1 MPSNS
6 NTAPAF
12 FLDTWS
18 VYQKVVE
25 HNYLSHR
32 EIGSATALILS
43 KFPKGAYRLLDLGC
57 GDAKTIAPILER
69 HPPRHYTGVDLSGVA
84 LEKAGDY
91 LRNLS
96 SEKQL
101 IEADML
107 GFLCRN
113 RESFDVVIVNF
124 SLHHLQSEGKLAL
137 IKGVSCHMNPEGSLI
152 MGDVFRRG
160 EEKLADYLDRYAEDI
175 KLNWDRLDTHE
186 KAYTIE
192 HVRNNDLPETIDAI
206 RNMGLLAG
214 LDPLNILFQSGANA
228 LLELKK
234 EVPIE
239 PADQGN

>member
-18 VYQKVVE
+18 VYQKVVA

-32 EIGSATALILS
+32 EIGSATAQILS
-43 KFPKGAYRLLDLGC
+43 RFPKGSYRLLDLGC

-84 LEKAGDY
+84 LEQATDY

-96 SEKQL
+96 FEKKL

-107 GFLCRN
+107 GFLCRT
-113 RESFDVVIVNF
+113 RETFDVVIVNF

-137 IKGVSCHMNPEGSLI
+137 IKAVSLRMNPEGSLI
-152 MGDVFRRG
+152 MGDVFRRPG
-160 EEKLADYLDRYAEDI
+160 EKLVDYLDRYSEDI
-175 KLNWDRLDTHE
+175 KLNWNHLDARE
-186 KAYTIE
+186 KEYTIE
-192 HVRNNDLPETIDAI
+192 HVRNNDLPETMDAV

-214 LDPLNILFQSGANA
+214 LDPLNILFQAGANA

-234 EVPIE
+234 EDPIE
-239 PADQGN
+239 PAD